1 MVNINTA
8 NTLLSLVNT
17 ILSII
22 LVGILLSLVNTLNI
36 LLAMVNAVNT
46 HLLLI
51 SVITFNEKQNMA
63 FLCDTLGSNSVVV
76 YTIEDNVWV
85 KSRSFEENKE
95 NILMLELSKVKVMKL
110 QKPFVI
116 CTVYRTL
123 CSIHYQEKQK
133 GLFNLILQR

>member
-110 QKPFVI
+110 
-116 CTVYRTL
+116 
-123 CSIHYQEKQK
+123 
-133 GLFNLILQR
+133 